1 MLWIPYKTNMPT
13 WLPLSSSKGSS
24 SWLSWIVFYQGIP
37 LFRRTCKTP
46 RCTKTHF
53 KGSRLGPRSYYTKT
67 YFVVLLLTI
76 PKLSLH
82 FLQVFWL
89 GSKIKFT
96 ERTIW
101 SLHPVETKL
110 TNNFRIRGEF
120 AGGNF
125 PVREKCP
132 RIIWHGKFAQ
142 KTTLPPKKKFASGKI
157 DP

>member
-96 ERTIW
+96 DRTIW
-101 SLHPVETKL
+101 SLHPVYVHHYFIHYIIIISDNEDDFETL
-110 TNNFRIRGEF
+110 IYFTYIPNIE
-120 AGGNF
+120 
-125 PVREKCP
+125 
-132 RIIWHGKFAQ
+132 
-142 KTTLPPKKKFASGKI
+142 KKKYKSQGV
-157 DP
+157 